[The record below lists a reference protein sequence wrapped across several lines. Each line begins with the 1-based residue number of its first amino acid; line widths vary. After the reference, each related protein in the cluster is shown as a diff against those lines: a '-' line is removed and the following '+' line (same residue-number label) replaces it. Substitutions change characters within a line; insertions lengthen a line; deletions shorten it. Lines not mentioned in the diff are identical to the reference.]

1 MSSSA
6 SPPSSLRKQV
16 LVWIIGP
23 LLAIFV
29 VNSILGYRVAITTA
43 NQAYDRLLLASVKAI
58 ADRVTISGG
67 EISVDIPYV
76 ALELFESNIRERI
89 FYKVSAP
96 DGSTITG
103 YEDLPPPPAGAARN
117 RATFFRSEY
126 HGESL
131 YQAAL
136 YKQLYDPTVQGMVLI
151 QVGETAES
159 REALSR
165 QILYDG
171 LVRQGLLITF
181 AAVLLLLGARYALK
195 PLLRLR
201 DSIAQRAWTDLTPV
215 DETGVQSEVRPLI
228 QALNQHTG
236 RIDRMINSRVA
247 FIADAA
253 HQIRTRLT
261 ILKTQVEYGMRLEDP
276 TALRD
281 VLAGARGIIDETTRF
296 FNQLLVLAHAEAKAV
311 PGHDAEAV
319 DLGALAHS
327 IAHEWVT
334 EARRKQ
340 INLGFDGPETGVMVR
355 GNALLLGELIS
366 NLLDNAIR
374 YSHSGGIVTLRVR
387 QAAGSVVL
395 EVEDNGP
402 GIPGSERSKVFDRF
416 YRVPGADAG
425 GSGLGLAIAGEICRS
440 HEADIALETAAG
452 GDGLLVRVVFRA
464 AESGAITSEGSPVA
478 SAG

>member
-1 MSSSA
+1 MSSNA
-6 SPPSSLRKQV
+6 NPPSSLRKQL
-16 LVWIIGP
+16 LVWILGP
-23 LLAIFV
+23 LLLLFV
-29 VNSILGYRVAITTA
+29 VNSILGYRVAISTA

-103 YEDLPPPPAGAARN
+103 YEDLPPPPEAAARD

-126 HGESL
+126 PGESL
-131 YQAAL
+131 YQAAI

-151 QVGETAES
+151 QVGETAEA

-165 QILYDG
+165 GMVYDG
-171 LVRQGLLITF
+171 LVRQGLLIAL
-181 AAVLLLLGARYALK
+181 AALLLSLGARYALK

-201 DSIAQRAWTDLTPV
+201 DSIAQRASTDLTPV
-215 DETGVQSEVRPLI
+215 DESGVQSEVRPLI
-228 QALNQHTG
+228 QALNQHTD
-236 RIDRMINSRVA
+236 RIDRMINARVT

-276 TALRD
+276 AALRE
-281 VLAGARGIIDETTRF
+281 VLAGARGIIDETSRF

-311 PGHDAEAV
+311 PGHDAEPV
-319 DLGALAHS
+319 DMAALAHS
-327 IAHEWVT
+327 ITHEWVT
-334 EARRKQ
+334 EARRKK
-340 INLGFDGPETGVMVR
+340 INLGFEGPESGLTVR
-355 GNALLLGELIS
+355 GNALLLGELAA

-374 YSHSGGIVTLRVR
+374 YSHSGGAVTVRVR
-387 QAAGSVVL
+387 DEAAFVVL

-402 GIPGSERSKVFDRF
+402 GIAQAERTKVFGRF
-416 YRVPGADAG
+416 YRPPGSDG
-425 GSGLGLAIAGEICRS
+425 EGSGLGLAIAGEICRS
-440 HEADIALETAAG
+440 HEADIGLATGAG
-452 GDGLLVRVVFRA
+452 GDGLLVRVIFRA
-464 AESGAITSEGSPVA
+464 ASASPVTL
-478 SAG
+478 